1 MPFPF
6 TFLSR
11 YAILPSKGDE
21 AVELTF
27 INIALLILIGFG
39 AAFVQRVSGFGL
51 GIFAMLFLPYLLGD
65 TVAAAA
71 VSCLW
76 SCVTSVYNA
85 IKYRKNVDFRLLAPL
100 ICAAAVTIPVAVALS
115 KFVPGGIMTMLLGIV
130 LVLLSLYFLLLGEKI
145 RIRPSLMGGILAGGL
160 GGTLNGLFSTGGPP
174 VVLYLAGATADK
186 MAYFASIQCYFA
198 LTNIYSTGMRA
209 ISGILSWHILLLAA
223 IGVLG
228 SLLGDAVGKLIFNR
242 LNAKRVKQ
250 VIYVGMI
257 ISGVLM
263 IF

>member
-11 YAILPSKGDE
+11 YAILPPKGDE

-27 INIALLILIGFG
+27 INISLLILIGFG

-65 TVAAAA
+65 TIAAAA

-85 IKYRKNVDFRLLAPL
+85 VKYRKNVDFKLLMPL

-130 LVLLSLYFLLLGEKI
+130 LVLLSLYFLIFSEKI
-145 RIRPSLMGGILAGGL
+145 HIRPSTTGGVLAGGL

-174 VVLYLAGATADK
+174 VVLYLAGATTDK

-198 LTNIYSTGMRA
+198 LTNLYSTGMRA
-209 ISGILSWHILLLAA
+209 VSGILSWHILLLAA

-257 ISGVLM
+257 MSGLLM

>member
-1 MPFPF
+1 M
-6 TFLSR
+6 
-11 YAILPSKGDE
+11 
-21 AVELTF
+21 ELTF
-27 INIALLILIGFG
+27 IDTALLILIGFG

-65 TVAAAA
+65 TIEAAAI
-71 VSCLW
+71 SCLW

-85 IKYRKNVDFRLLAPL
+85 VKYCKNVDFKLLMPL

-130 LVLLSLYFLLLGEKI
+130 LVLLSLYFLLFSDKI
-145 RIRPSLMGGILAGGL
+145 HIHPSLAGGIFAGGL

-186 MAYFASIQCYFA
+186 MTYFASIQCYFA
-198 LTNIYSTGMRA
+198 LTNIYATVMRA
-209 ISGILSWHILLLAA
+209 VSGIITFNVLICCA
-223 IGVLG
+223 IGLAG
-228 SLLGDAVGKLIFNR
+228 CLLGDVVGKMVFNR
-242 LNAKRVKQ
+242 MDAKRFKQ

-257 ISGVLM
+257 ISGLVM
-263 IF
+263 IL